1 MRARVDYWE
10 KWGGEEQAAMSRLV
24 CAFNESQTRYEVVLI
39 STGDTSSSPDLE
51 GFLAAQRGGQPPD
64 LIGLEAHEIAALTEQ
79 EALRSLGTGL
89 VNRARSLLRP
99 GVVRLGE
106 ARGSL
111 VALPI
116 VADLVTLYVNGAAV
130 CGTPFEEGVP
140 RSVGSFDVG
149 LDALAK
155 RGQVGFVP
163 TYPGWWPESW
173 PLFFGGGWFDERGR
187 FAPEREENVRAYQWV
202 AGFRRR
208 FDLQRFAK
216 TVNPLGA
223 ASPDPFLEGDVA
235 FVLEGDWVVRRLVRE
250 PGLDWSVAPFPTWDG
265 RGGTLLEAD
274 LLAIPSGAR
283 CPEGAAAFL
292 SFLLDPARIEALA
305 LGQGKVSPL
314 SRASPGFVASHP
326 NPRLSDL
333 CAIWDDSRVFSPPAH
348 PEWLTIRARVREA
361 FRAMWEEAKSPQEA
375 LARLSL

>member
-1 MRARVDYWE
+1 MA
-10 KWGGEEQAAMSRLV
+10 RLV
-24 CAFNESQTRYEVVLI
+24 RAFNESQAKHEVVLT
-39 STGDTSSSPDLE
+39 SAGDATSSPDLV
-51 GFLAAQRGGQPPD
+51 GFLAAQRAGCPPD

-79 EALRSLGTGL
+79 GALRSLDSGL
-89 VNRARSLLRP
+89 VDRARALLRP
-99 GVVRLGE
+99 EVARLGE
-106 ARGSL
+106 GKDSTR
-111 VALPI
+111 ALPI
-116 VADLVTLYVNGAAV
+116 VSDLVTLYVNEAAV
-130 CGTPFEEGVP
+130 RGTPLEEGVP
-140 RSVGSFDVG
+140 RSVGVFDAA

-163 TYPGWWPESW
+163 TYPGWWPEAW
-173 PLFFGGGWFDERGR
+173 PLFFGGGWFDEGGR
-187 FAPEREENVRAYQWV
+187 FTPDREENVRAYRWV
-202 AGFRRR
+202 VGLRKR
-208 FDLQRFAK
+208 FDLLRFAR
-216 TVNPLGA
+216 TVNPIGA
-223 ASPDPFLEGDVA
+223 SSPDPFLAGDVA
-235 FVLEGDWVVRRLVRE
+235 LVLEGDWVVRRLVRE
-250 PGLDWSVAPFPTWDG
+250 PGLAWSVAPFPTWDG

-283 CPEGAAAFL
+283 CPEGASAFL

-361 FRAMWEEAKSPQEA
+361 FRAMWEEGKSPEET